1 MKFWIAIPRC
11 SCATTAP
18 RSIHLQ
24 ASVWQN
30 QNASAAG
37 SPSKPE
43 DYHRVN
49 TLFTS
54 LDKVLAEIEDRFSW
68 NDQVVL
74 CDYYNFDKELL
85 HGDQRLF
92 NHFKQH
98 MSRNQWSKRQ
108 MSLTYYMKTAS
119 MKLHQS
125 SRRWLLFSPSFPQ
138 HHAQR
143 IVRSAD
149 FSGDKFTFVTPWD
162 SIDSIV
168 SLSSVLSAPMEIK
181 SLSTVWTRWL
191 TFSDNA
197 MERRTF
203 SFNTS

>member
-74 CDYYNFDKELL
+74 CDYYNFDKKLL

-92 NHFKQH
+92 NRFK
-98 MSRNQWSKRQ
+98 NQWSKRQ
-108 MSLTYYMKTAS
+108 MLLTYYMKIPS

-125 SRRWLLFSPSFPQ
+125 ARRWLLFWPSFLQ

-143 IVRSAD
+143 IVRSVD
-149 FSGDKFTFVTPWD
+149 SSGDRFTFVTPWD

-168 SLSSVLSAPMEIK
+168 SLSSVLSALMEIK

-191 TFSDNA
+191 TSSDNA

-203 SFNTS
+203 FF

>member
-54 LDKVLAEIEDRFSW
+54 LDKVLAEIEDRFSG
-68 NDQVVL
+68 NNQVVL
-74 CDYYNFDKELL
+74 W
-85 HGDQRLF
+85 DQRLF

-98 MSRNQWSKRQ
+98 MARNQWSKRQ

-119 MKLHQS
+119 LKLHQS
-125 SRRWLLFSPSFPQ
+125 SRRWLLFWPSFLQ

-143 IVRSAD
+143 IVRSVD
-149 FSGDKFTFVTPWD
+149 SSGDRFTFVTPWD

-168 SLSSVLSAPMEIK
+168 SLSSVLSALMEIK